1 MNQHTDTILLTG
13 DVVAVQ
19 GRNEMKGGRL
29 YVDRA
34 TGRTELTSPQGLG
47 AEKPGRIAT
56 RFYRGEVAG
65 QTAKDGQATPGAPLA
80 PGVFK
85 TDPSAPIDVEA
96 DRLDVDD
103 RTRLAVFKGNV
114 HAVQGD
120 FVVRTAEM
128 RANYTGQA
136 GITVATDPN
145 AKSEPAQL
153 TRIEARG
160 KVLVTSKNGQDASG
174 DWADFDVKA
183 NKVTLG
189 GDVVLTQQ
197 KNVVRGTRLVI
208 DMATGQSIIH
218 NDPGAAWS
226 AKAAPAGQ
234 SEDKAF
240 VVQGATPGGRPSAI
254 FYPREKKGLPTK
266 GAAAG
271 KDSTRESTDKESTDA
286 GGWEAEIP
294 AP

>member
-1 MNQHTDTILLTG
+1 M
-13 DVVAVQ
+13 
-19 GRNEMKGGRL
+19 
-29 YVDRA
+29 
-34 TGRTELTSPQGLG
+34 
-47 AEKPGRIAT
+47 
-56 RFYRGEVAG
+56 
-65 QTAKDGQATPGAPLA
+65 
-80 PGVFK
+80 FK

-128 RANYTGQA
+128 RAHYTGQA
-136 GITVATDPN
+136 GITVAADPN

-189 GDVVLTQQ
+189 GDVVLTQE

-234 SEDKAF
+234 SEDKGF
-240 VVQGATPGGRPSAI
+240 VVQGPTPHGRPSAI
-254 FYPREKKGLPTK
+254 FYPSEKKGLPTN
-266 GAAAG
+266 GAAKS
-271 KDSTRESTDKESTDA
+271 KDSTTGSTDA
-286 GGWEAEIP
+286 GGWEARDPEP
-294 AP
+294 